1 MIMDATLIRS
11 CGLGLLAGFLAAAL
25 WRDLASYRIPNAVVC
40 PGTAAALILHAA
52 LPEGY
57 GLLSSVPGALGL
69 GASLAGLGIGLAA
82 LLPLYLI
89 RAAGA
94 GDAKLM
100 AMAGAFL
107 GASDALG
114 AVFATYLAGMAIALL
129 AMTRAGVAAGVAR
142 NLRLIAYGA
151 FARLAA
157 IEGPRF
163 DPRADCAARLPYSS
177 AIALGTAGWCAWRLW
192 P

>member
-1 MIMDATLIRS
+1 MDATLIRF

-25 WRDLASYRIPNAVVC
+25 WRDLASYRIPNAVVF

-57 GLLSSVPGALGL
+57 GLLPSVPGALGL

-129 AMTRAGVAAGVAR
+129 AMTRAGVAASVAR
-142 NLRLIAYGA
+142 NLRVIAYGA

-192 P
+192 T